1 MAQEK
6 NYTKNP
12 AGSIGLNVFVCQDLE
27 TGEKVGPGQPGKIM
41 AKTNSGMIEY
51 LNR

>member
-6 NYTKNP
+6 NYTII
-12 AGSIGLNVFVCQDLE
+12 IGLNVFVCQDLE